1 MRQAVFSG
9 QPTDK
14 IRILSAYHPADKR
27 SSRSARGLGTNIAV
41 GKEIMSSNPLSQLSD
56 EMFKFSLLGSLPT
69 ILSPRLGQ
77 LSLRGG
83 KKLATPHYLP
93 ISSRGALPHASHDT
107 IRDNMSVD
115 GLYVALEDCE
125 SWQLGR
131 VLV

>member
-1 MRQAVFSG
+1 M
-9 QPTDK
+9 T
-14 IRILSAYHPADKR
+14 
-27 SSRSARGLGTNIAV
+27 
-41 GKEIMSSNPLSQLSD
+41 SNTLSQLPE

-83 KKLATPHYLP
+83 KLLATPHYLP

-125 SWQLGR
+125 SRHLGMD
-131 VLV
+131 LAQWISAN